1 MKTNL
6 LITPLS
12 ETAQSAWQQLSPFW
26 RGAGIGLLIF
36 FTLTAFIT
44 GWYFVTGLSP
54 WLTTAVVTAL
64 GITGLLV
71 LTFLFRYLFQLLKP
85 IPLLF
90 LALFLATVAAVIIL
104 REFISFWPDTF
115 FYTWAG
121 SFMLAFLLG
130 TGALVTLFN
139 HPGIKPKRLATASL
153 FVSFAWI
160 IAGTYW
166 VTSTG
171 HDPYPTEFIPPP
183 AAVQLLEQQGVPS
196 PLAAGTYK
204 TEQFSYGSGTDPH
217 RLHFGKAVRYSTP
230 SVDATHLLP
239 KWKGKKKKWR
249 ERYWGFGLSNFPLN
263 GIVYAPIGEG
273 PFPIVLMV
281 HGNHTMED
289 FSEEGYA
296 YLGQH
301 LASRGFIA
309 VSVDENF
316 INGTW
321 SGDFRGKEMPAR
333 AWLLLKHLEQ
343 WRSWN
348 QDSGHAL
355 QGKADLDNVLLMGHS
370 RGGEAVAIA
379 AAYNTLPY
387 FPDNTEEPFNFQF
400 GIKGVIAL
408 APTDYRYFRKIKLEN
423 INYLSLQGS
432 YDDDESGFFGLRQL
446 RRIEYTPQP
455 ADTPGKQQP
464 RYVKAG
470 VYIQGANHG
479 QFNSTW
485 GRYDYGGM
493 MSRLLNTYPM
503 ISGEEQRKIAKA
515 YVTAFA
521 EQTVHEKE
529 QYKPFLQYAGTGV
542 NWLPGVNLVNTYYD
556 SETRI
561 LQDYEEDLD
570 VTQGRDGLEIRA
582 ENLVVW
588 KEEKL
593 TYKNSRSQ
601 DNHAVTLG
609 WNQASPEVAYTL
621 KWAEPLELK
630 ESSELLFAAAAGD
643 VEILPADSTGSGEE
657 SAAVPDFTVELI
669 DGAGNRSRVVL
680 SSLQPLQPRY
690 RAQYLKPSGMNA
702 DRMGPAWE
710 PNLGTY
716 RLPVKQFVQSNPA
729 LNPSFIQ
736 SVRFVFDQ
744 TNRGVVVLDEIGVQ

>member
-1 MKTNL
+1 MKTKL
-6 LITPLS
+6 LKTPLS
-12 ETAQSAWQQLSPFW
+12 ETAQHYRQQLPPFW

-36 FTLTAFIT
+36 FTLFAFIT
-44 GWYFVTGLSP
+44 GWYYITGLSP
-54 WLTTAVVTAL
+54 WLTKTGIVVL
-64 GITGLLV
+64 GVIGLLV
-71 LTFLFRYLFQLLKP
+71 LTLLFRYLFRLLKSV
-85 IPLLF
+85 PLLF
-90 LALFLATVAAVIIL
+90 LALLLATVVAVMIL
-104 REFISFWPDTF
+104 REFISFWPDSF

-121 SFMLAFLLG
+121 SFWLAFLVG
-130 TGALVTLFN
+130 FGALVTLIN
-139 HPGIKPKRLATASL
+139 SPAIKHQRLATAGL
-153 FVSFAWI
+153 IVSFGWVV
-160 IAGTYW
+160 AGTYW
-166 VTSTG
+166 VTGSG
-171 HDPYPTEFIPPP
+171 YDPYPVAYLSPP
-183 AAVQLLEQQGVPS
+183 ATVELLENQGVPS
-196 PLAAGTYK
+196 PLAPGSYK

-217 RLHFGKAVRYSTP
+217 REHFGQAVRYTTP

-239 KWKGKKKKWR
+239 EWKGKKKKWR

-263 GIVYAPIGEG
+263 GIVYAPEGAG

-296 YLGQH
+296 YLGKH
-301 LASRGFIA
+301 LASRGFVA

-348 QDSGHAL
+348 QEAGHEL

-379 AAYNTLPY
+379 AAYNNLPY
-387 FPDNTEEPFNFQF
+387 FPDNTEEPFNFGF
-400 GIKGVIAL
+400 GLKGVIAL
-408 APTDYRYFRKIKLEN
+408 APTDYRYFRKIKLKN

-432 YDDDESGFFGLRQL
+432 YDADESGFFGLRQL
-446 RRIEYTPQP
+446 RRIEYPSAPSDSSGNEQP
-455 ADTPGKQQP
+455 G
-464 RYVKAG
+464 YVKAG

-493 MSRLLNTYPM
+493 MAKLLNTYPM
-503 ISGEEQRKIAKA
+503 ISGEEQRQIARA
-515 YVTAFA
+515 YITAFA
-521 EQTVHEKE
+521 ERVSLGNN
-529 QYKPFLQYAGTGV
+529 QYTPFLQYSGTGAS
-542 NWLPGVNLVNTYYD
+542 WLPAVNLVNTYYD
-556 SETRI
+556 SGTRI

-570 VTQGRDGLEIRA
+570 VTRGQAGISIEA
-582 ENLVVW
+582 NNLAVW

-593 TYKNSRSQ
+593 SYKNSRSQ

-609 WNQASPEVAYTL
+609 WHNASPEVTYAL
-621 KWAEPLELK
+621 AFAEPVGLQ
-630 ESSELLFAAAAGD
+630 ESSEVLFAAAAGD
-643 VEILPADSTGSGEE
+643 VDTLPEDSTL
-657 SAAVPDFTVELI
+657 SAQDSTAIPDFTVELV
-669 DGAGNRSRVVL
+669 DASGNRASVVL
-680 SSLQPLQPRY
+680 SSVQPLQPRY
-690 RAQYLKPSGMNA
+690 RAQYLKPAGMNR
-702 DRMGPAWE
+702 DRMGPSWE

-716 RLPVKQFVQSNPA
+716 SVPVQQFLTQNSSLDA
-729 LNPSFIQ
+729 GAIQ

-744 TNRGVVVLDEIGVQ
+744 TGRGVITLDEIGVR